1 MHTVHPVYTVCTL
14 CKLCTLC
21 TFEHTVP
28 HCAHCA
34 HCAHYVHCAHL
45 STLCTLCT
53 LHHPDTLKWAYL
65 CNHLS
70 VCDEPKNRF
79 NTHQGPT
86 NCASLQNTRLIPHN
100 MTAYRQLIQG
110 GHLWCTTDLK
120 ISARFQHTRMRLVQ
134 CAWEGDWA
142 KFEPA
147 RMILADSMA
156 VARQVQTPIF
166 SNRAPGNQ
174 LV

>member
-1 MHTVHPVYTVCTL
+1 LSTL
-14 CKLCTLC
+14 CLL
-21 TFEHTVP
+21 
-28 HCAHCA
+28 CA
-34 HCAHYVHCAHL
+34 HCAHYAYYAHCAPL

-53 LHHPDTLKWAYL
+53 LNHPETLKWAYL
-65 CNHLS
+65 RNHLS

-79 NTHQGPT
+79 NTHPGLT
-86 NCASLQNTRLIPHN
+86 NCASFTEHPTHSLQYDSISTID
-100 MTAYRQLIQG
+100 QG
-110 GHLWCTTDLK
+110 GHVWCTTDLK
-120 ISARFQHTRMRLVQ
+120 ISARFQHTRMHLVQ